1 MKFNRYYITN
11 TLEYEAMIH
20 HLFFLWII
28 KTNCDCAH
36 LNWKKAINL
45 IIRMQN
51 VGGGSY
57 HIYPCCTSVDCSS
70 FTLLPHTVQDGEK
83 FGVKLLKLG
92 I

>member
-1 MKFNRYYITN
+1 MKFSRYYITN
-11 TLEYEAMIH
+11 TLGYEAMIH
-20 HLFFLWII
+20 HLFSLWII

-57 HIYPCCTSVDCSS
+57 HIYPCILTACSS
-70 FTLLPHTVQDGEK
+70 FTLPPCTYQAGQK
-83 FGVKLLKLG
+83 FEVKLLKLG
-92 I
+92 V

>member
-11 TLEYEAMIH
+11 TLGYEAVIH

-28 KTNCDCAH
+28 KTNSDCAH

-51 VGGGSY
+51 VRGGSY
-57 HIYPCCTSVDCSS
+57 HIYPCVLMACSS
-70 FTLLPHTVQDGEK
+70 FTLLPRTVQAGQK
-83 FGVKLLKLG
+83 FDVKLLKLG
-92 I
+92 V

>member
-11 TLEYEAMIH
+11 TLGYEAMIH

-57 HIYPCCTSVDCSS
+57 HIYPCFTLMARSS
-70 FTLLPHTVQDGEK
+70 FRRLPRTAQAGQKLE
-83 FGVKLLKLG
+83 VKLLKLG
-92 I
+92 A